1 MHDKKKVPFKLH
13 DSQFSLISKFVDIL
27 CVSLINRCPTDAGAA
42 IMVDPSGQTLTRIT
56 HPFTGGEVAAAVLPV
71 YAFKFK
77 STGNVAFNCQVKICR
92 DGEENNCAPVCSC
105 LDHSSCVSIMFF
117 SLLN

>member
-1 MHDKKKVPFKLH
+1 
-13 DSQFSLISKFVDIL
+13 
-27 CVSLINRCPTDAGAA
+27 
-42 IMVDPSGQTLTRIT
+42 MVDPNGQTLTRIT

-92 DGEENNCAPVCSC
+92 EGEDCVPVCSC
-105 LDHSSCVSIMFF
+105 LDHSSCFSIM
-117 SLLN
+117 LLLISYPKGENCKLKFYYFRDVEKVRQFPMMV